1 MRRPMLSFHTRLTL
15 TIAGAFI
22 GAMLVILAIALLA
35 AQNFDLA
42 VVSVSFN
49 TADDPDVP
57 DIATPADI
65 VQDTSGIGEPPE
77 PAEPPDP
84 AQPPEPAEDD
94 LIPGAIYTVD
104 EDGDQ
109 GRVVQLPEERLPTL
123 MRWSFV
129 VLIVFAVAA
138 VVIAS
143 WISRRSLNRIAS
155 ITSLARG
162 LSEQHLDQRLNLTG
176 PDDEIK
182 QLGDTF
188 DGMLERLERVF
199 TNQRLFI
206 ANASHELR
214 TPLTTVRAALEIPL
228 AQERVPDDLRPSI
241 ERALAA
247 NRRSEELIAALLL
260 LAQGQLA
267 QPDRQDLDLARTV
280 RAALT
285 ASEGEASERGV
296 TIHANLAPAPVSG
309 NPTLLAEAVH
319 NLVENAVRHN
329 HRGGEVEVSFET
341 GSPGAR
347 LTVANT
353 GATYAPEDVA
363 RLAEPFHR
371 HDATRIAGP
380 ATTTGFGLGLAIVKS
395 VVDMHGGSLD
405 LAPRDGGGIIATVV
419 LPRDRDDLPEPT
431 EHDETHSPTESE
443 SRSTSED

>member
-1 MRRPMLSFHTRLTL
+1 MRRPVLSFHTRLTL

-109 GRVVQLPEERLPTL
+109 GRVVQLPEQRLPTL

-228 AQERVPDDLRPSI
+228 AQERVPADLQPSL
-241 ERALAA
+241 ERALEA
-247 NRRSEELIAALLL
+247 NRRSEDLIAALLL
-260 LAQGQLA
+260 LAQGRLPSPDMQEVDLMA
-267 QPDRQDLDLARTV
+267 ICRSAVATCQP
-280 RAALT
+280 
-285 ASEGEASERGV
+285 EATERGV
-296 TIHANLAPAPVSG
+296 TIHEHLAPAAVTG
-309 NPTLLAEAVH
+309 NATLLAGMAG

-329 HRGGEVEVSFET
+329 HRSGDVWITIEKQPT
-341 GSPGAR
+341 CTR
-347 LTVANT
+347 LVVANT
-353 GATYAPEDVA
+353 GATYTPDEVA
-363 RLAEPFHR
+363 RLSEPFHR
-371 HDATRIAGP
+371 HDATRLSGP
-380 ATTTGFGLGLAIVKS
+380 ASPGFGLGLAIVKS
-395 VVDMHGGSLD
+395 VAEMHGGTLE
-405 LAPRDGGGIIATVV
+405 LVPRSGGGIIATVR
-419 LPRDRDDLPEPT
+419 LPREP
-431 EHDETHSPTESE
+431 
-443 SRSTSED
+443 RSHP

>member
-1 MRRPMLSFHTRLTL
+1 MRRPVLSFHTRLTL

-22 GAMLVILAIALLA
+22 GAMLVILVLALVA

-42 VVSVSFN
+42 IVSVSFN

-57 DIATPADI
+57 AVATPRAGGPDSS
-65 VQDTSGIGEPPE
+65 DPPEPPE
-77 PAEPPDP
+77 PPEA
-84 AQPPEPAEDD
+84 PEPSEDG

-129 VLIVFAVAA
+129 VLLVFAVAA

-199 TNQRLFI
+199 TNQGLFI

-228 AQERVPDDLRPSI
+228 AQGRVPDDLRPSV

-260 LAQGQLA
+260 LARGQLT
-267 QPDRQDLDLARTV
+267 QPDRQEVDLEEFAMSALA
-280 RAALT
+280 
-285 ASEGEASERGV
+285 ASQPEANERGV
-296 TIHANLAPAPVSG
+296 RIHATLAPASVSG

-329 HRGGEVEVSFET
+329 HRGGEVWVRLEPAP
-341 GSPGAR
+341 PGAR
-347 LTVANT
+347 LTIANT
-353 GATYAPEDVA
+353 GATYAPDDVS

-371 HDATRIAGP
+371 HDATRISGP
-380 ATTTGFGLGLAIVKS
+380 STTTGFGLGLAIVTS
-395 VVDMHGGSLD
+395 VVAMHGGSLD
-405 LAPRDGGGIIATVV
+405 LSPRDGGGIVATVV
-419 LPRDRDDLPEPT
+419 LPR
-431 EHDETHSPTESE
+431 ETG
-443 SRSTSED
+443 